1 MHNMKNIV
9 FLYLIFFCHISFA
22 QNLKDSLGRKQG
34 RWIEKIKGK
43 KVESHY
49 KDGLLH
55 GKRTVFQKMK
65 DVNEELYFKN
75 GLLDSISRQ
84 YFVSSKQNITEASFK
99 DGLLDGYYR
108 KYYKDGHILSEVL
121 FKNGTLESDYKWYAP
136 EGDLHLV
143 FILHPSKVF
152 FYVKE
157 AYFENAVFFKCL
169 TYKESFYPIEYDTIV
184 EDIKIEKLYSEDIIK
199 WMNSKKNF
207 KERREMAEK
216 LYDFKVEC
224 K

>member
-1 MHNMKNIV
+1 MQNS
-9 FLYLIFFCHISFA
+9 LILLFILFCHVLFA

-34 RWIEKIKGK
+34 RWTEKIKGK

-55 GKRTVFQKMK
+55 GKQTIFQKRK
-65 DVNEELYFKN
+65 GINLERNFKN
-75 GLLDSISRQ
+75 GVLDSIAMEYNALSQ
-84 YFVSSKQNITEASFK
+84 QIISEMSFK

-108 KYYKDGHILSEVL
+108 RYYKDGHIFSEVL
-121 FKNGTLESDYKWYAP
+121 FKNGALESDYKWYAP

-169 TYKESFYPIEYDTIV
+169 TYKEPFYPIEYAPTV

-199 WMNSKKNF
+199 WMKSKKTF
-207 KERREMAEK
+207 KQRREMAEK
-216 LYDFKVEC
+216 LYNFKVTC

>member
-1 MHNMKNIV
+1 MKKIV
-9 FLYLIFFCHISFA
+9 YIIPFLIFSISTYS

-43 KVESHY
+43 KVESYY

-55 GKRTVFQKMK
+55 GKRTIFQKMK

-84 YFVSSKQNITEASFK
+84 YLVSSKEVIQEISFK
-99 DGLLDGYYR
+99 NGLLHGYYR
-108 KYYKDGHILSEVL
+108 LYIKGIVDTEVL
-121 FKNGTLESDYKWYAP
+121 FENGTPNSDFSYYDT
-136 EGDLHLV
+136 EGFVLSKY
-143 FILHPSKVF
+143 ILHPSKLF
-152 FYVKE
+152 FYAKE
-157 AYFENAVFFKCL
+157 MQYKNSIIHKCFTYRDPVYFIGEVVRIYGVETKSLFSN
-169 TYKESFYPIEYDTIV
+169 DIV
-184 EDIKIEKLYSEDIIK
+184 K
-199 WMNSKKNF
+199 WMKSKKSF

-216 LYDFKVEC
+216 LYGFKVAC